1 MRQLVDR
8 NGQVTGG
15 MGELAGVGGWE
26 GSMSHYS
33 THVRVMDGIR
43 KYLKRLASLMSRPPA
58 RPRRSL
64 MRQFAGLTS
73 VRETSTILEM
83 IVKKLSNTM
92 VCACSCMGN
101 RGAGA
106 APAEIRMQA

>member
-1 MRQLVDR
+1 
-8 NGQVTGG
+8 
-15 MGELAGVGGWE
+15 
-26 GSMSHYS
+26 
-33 THVRVMDGIR
+33 
-43 KYLKRLASLMSRPPA
+43 
-58 RPRRSL
+58 